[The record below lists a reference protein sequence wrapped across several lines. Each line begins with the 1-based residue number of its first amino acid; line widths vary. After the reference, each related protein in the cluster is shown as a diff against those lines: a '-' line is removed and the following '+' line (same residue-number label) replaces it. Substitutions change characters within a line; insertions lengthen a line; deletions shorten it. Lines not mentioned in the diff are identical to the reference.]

1 VVLVA
6 LALALPIV
14 TSPPLRHALALLA
27 FLQAT
32 AFVLNLLPVPGL
44 DGYGVIRPFL
54 PDGVRAAMVKV
65 ERVGFLLLFALIFF
79 VPGVSSLIF
88 AAALAITDLL
98 GVPRGAIGDGWRTFH
113 FWGS

>member
-1 VVLVA
+1 VLVA
-6 LALALPIV
+6 IAAALPLV
-14 TSPPLRHALALLA
+14 TAPPLRHALALLA
-27 FLQAT
+27 FLQGT

-54 PDGVRAAMVKV
+54 PDGVRAKMIKI

-79 VPGVSSLIF
+79 APGVSDRIF
-88 AAALAITDLL
+88 KSALAVTDLL
-98 GVPRGAIGDGWRTFH
+98 GVPRSAIGDGWRTFH